1 MVTPAENHHFWV
13 LRGRK
18 KVCTF
23 AAEKIN
29 RNMGNKL
36 FSKIF
41 SNARKPEGFFGRMMV
56 NGMNGGS
63 HARMAQWGLS
73 FVNINGNASVLDIG
87 CGGGANIAR
96 LLELAPKG
104 RVEGIDYS
112 PVSVKKSAAVNA
124 KAIAAGRCRI
134 QEGSAAALPYADGQ
148 FDLVTAFETVYFW
161 PGIEECFRGV
171 RRTLKECGQFLIV
184 NEDDGLTGNN
194 EKWEKLI
201 DGMHTYTPDE
211 LRTHL
216 TAAGFRDIA
225 VQHDEQRH
233 WLCVAV
239 MK

>member
-1 MVTPAENHHFWV
+1 
-13 LRGRK
+13 
-18 KVCTF
+18 
-23 AAEKIN
+23 
-29 RNMGNKL
+29 MGL

-73 FVNINGNASVLDIG
+73 FVDIAEEANVLDIG

-96 LLELAPKG
+96 LLRRCPKG
-104 RVEGIDYS
+104 TVQGIDYS
-112 PVSVKKSAAVNA
+112 PVSVRKSQEVNA
-124 KAIAAGRCRI
+124 AAIASGRCKV
-134 QEGSAAALPYADGQ
+134 QEGSAAELPYADGE

-171 RRTLKECGQFLIV
+171 RRVLKEGGRFLIV

-194 EKWEKLI
+194 EKWEKMI

-211 LRTHL
+211 LRSHL
-216 TAAGFRDIA
+216 AAAGFSDIA
-225 VQHDEQRH
+225 VHTDGQHH
-233 WLCVAV
+233 WLCATAA
-239 MK
+239 K